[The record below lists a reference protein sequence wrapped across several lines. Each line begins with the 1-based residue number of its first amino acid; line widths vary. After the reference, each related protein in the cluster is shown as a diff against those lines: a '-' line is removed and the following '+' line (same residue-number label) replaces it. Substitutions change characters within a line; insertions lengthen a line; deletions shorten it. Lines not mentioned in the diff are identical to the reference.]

1 MQIFDINNTALTHET
16 KLRNANFFIFA
27 KTALIEPFTLPA
39 SIDTIGDRL
48 FGVRSWTATSVSE
61 FMSEEKQK
69 VEAVRAAFAEEI
81 QKFDAS
87 YFGSVKVDAAVAL
100 AELNTIRIRHTGKK
114 SALAAA
120 KGLVGKVA
128 PEERGEFGQFV
139 QSVGK
144 EINEKL
150 DASEATLKKLIEDA
164 KTERER
170 LDVTIPGRRPAT
182 GHLHPLTLLRQRIE
196 DIFVSMG
203 YAIED
208 DREIE
213 TDHYNFDALNIPD
226 GHPARESQDTFYTTD
241 GFALR
246 SQTSTVQIRAMERR
260 GVPIRIIAPG
270 KVFRRDTPD
279 MTHVPMFHQIEG
291 LCVDKGITMAHLKGT
306 VTEWLKRLF
315 GEDTITRFR
324 PSYFPFTEPSA
335 EFDFSCFKCHGSG
348 TVVSGQRS
356 VVSKDQEPITERCRP
371 CKGSGW
377 IELGGSG
384 MVHPNVLKNVG
395 VDPTVYSGFAFG
407 FGLERMAALMYSI
420 DDIRHMFDNDVRFL
434 EQFR

>member
-1 MQIFDINNTALTHET
+1 MANERET
-16 KLRNANFFIFA
+16 
-27 KTALIEPFTLPA
+27 
-39 SIDTIGDRL
+39 
-48 FGVRSWTATSVSE
+48 
-61 FMSEEKQK
+61 
-69 VEAVRAAFAEEI
+69 VEAARSAFDRDYE
-81 QKFDAS
+81 KFDSLHLNGA
-87 YFGSVKVDAAVAL
+87 GLDVAEATL
-100 AELNTIRIRHTGKK
+100 RELDELRVRHTGKK
-114 SALAAA
+114 SALAET
-120 KGLVGKVA
+120 KKLIGKVP
-128 PEERGEFGQFV
+128 PEERGAFGQFV
-139 QSVGK
+139 QSV
-144 EINEKL
+144 EKDITARL
-150 DASEATLKKLIEDA
+150 ESAESRLGDYISAA
-164 KTERER
+164 KIERER
-170 LDVTIPGRRPAT
+170 LDVTIPGRRPRT
-182 GHLHPLTLLRQRIE
+182 GHLHPITILRQKIE

-213 TDHYNFDALNIPD
+213 TDYYNFDALNIPPD
-226 GHPARESQDTFYTTD
+226 HPARESQDTFYTTE

-315 GEDTITRFR
+315 GEDTVTRFR

-335 EFDFSCFKCHGSG
+335 EFDFSCFVCHGSG
-348 TVVSGQRS
+348 KANG
-356 VVSKDQEPITERCRP
+356 DRCRP

-384 MVHPNVLKNVG
+384 MVHPNVLRSCG
-395 VDPTVYSGFAFG
+395 IDPAVYSGFAFG
-407 FGLERMAALMYSI
+407 FGLERMAAMMFNI
-420 DDIRHMFDNDVRFL
+420 DDIRHMFENDVRFL

>member
-1 MQIFDINNTALTHET
+1 MSDEKAQIEQIGEAFEQEFGRFADLRLDGVSLTDAEAL
-16 KLRNANFFIFA
+16 LR
-27 KTALIEPFTLPA
+27 
-39 SIDTIGDRL
+39 
-48 FGVRSWTATSVSE
+48 
-61 FMSEEKQK
+61 
-69 VEAVRAAFAEEI
+69 
-81 QKFDAS
+81 
-87 YFGSVKVDAAVAL
+87 
-100 AELNTIRIRHTGKK
+100 ELGELKIKNTGKK
-114 SALAAA
+114 SAISGAMKLI
-120 KGLVGKVA
+120 GGVA
-128 PEERGEFGQFV
+128 PEERAAFAQVV
-139 QSVGK
+139 QSVERSIVSK
-144 EINEKL
+144 FEIAETALTEFISNVK
-150 DASEATLKKLIEDA
+150 I
-164 KTERER
+164 ERER
-170 LDVTIPGRRPAT
+170 LDVTVPGRRPRT
-182 GHLHPLTLLRQRIE
+182 GHLHLITILRQKIE

-203 YAIED
+203 YSIED

-213 TDHYNFDALNIPD
+213 TDHYNFDALNIPP

-315 GEDTITRFR
+315 GDDTITRFR

-335 EFDFSCFKCHGSG
+335 EFDFSCFKCHGTG
-348 TVVSGQRS
+348 KVSSSQKAVGSEEVPQLTTDNRQLTT
-356 VVSKDQEPITERCRP
+356 DRCRP

-384 MVHPNVLKNVG
+384 MVHPNVLKGVG
-395 VDPTVYSGFAFG
+395 VDPSIYSGFAFG
-407 FGLERMAALMYSI
+407 FGLERMCALMYSL
-420 DDIRHMFDNDVRFL
+420 DDIRLIFDNDVRFL

>member
-1 MQIFDINNTALTHET
+1 MIEERATVEAAKAAFD
-16 KLRNANFFIFA
+16 
-27 KTALIEPFTLPA
+27 
-39 SIDTIGDRL
+39 
-48 FGVRSWTATSVSE
+48 SE
-61 FMSEEKQK
+61 FEKFEDLT
-69 VEAVRAAFAEEI
+69 VNG
-81 QKFDAS
+81 D
-87 YFGSVKVDAAVAL
+87 DAAALLNEVAAL
-100 AELNTIRIRHTGKK
+100 RVRHTGKK
-114 SALAAA
+114 SSLAEA
-120 KGLVGKVA
+120 KKLIGKVP
-128 PEERGEFGQFV
+128 PESRGEFGQFV
-139 QSVGK
+139 QSV
-144 EINEKL
+144 EKDLVERL
-150 DASEATLKKLIEDA
+150 DGVEALLAAAVSNA
-164 KTERER
+164 KTEAER
-170 LDVTIPGRRPAT
+170 VDVTLPGRRVKRGT
-182 GHLHPLTLLRQRIE
+182 LHPITIVRQRIE
-196 DIFVSMG
+196 EIFVSMG
-203 YAIED
+203 YSIED

-213 TDHYNFDALNIPD
+213 TDYYNFDALNIPE

-315 GEDTITRFR
+315 GEDTVTRFR

-335 EFDFSCFKCHGSG
+335 EFDFSCFKCHGTG
-348 TVVSGQRS
+348 KLEG
-356 VVSKDQEPITERCRP
+356 ERCRP

-384 MVHPNVLKNVG
+384 MVHPNVLKAVG
-395 VDPTVYSGFAFG
+395 VDPKVYSGFAFG

-420 DDIRHMFDNDVRFL
+420 DDIRHLFENDLRFL
-434 EQFR
+434 EQFG

>member
-1 MQIFDINNTALTHET
+1 
-16 KLRNANFFIFA
+16 
-27 KTALIEPFTLPA
+27 
-39 SIDTIGDRL
+39 
-48 FGVRSWTATSVSE
+48 
-61 FMSEEKQK
+61 MSEEK
-69 VEAVRAAFAEEI
+69 E
-81 QKFDAS
+81 
-87 YFGSVKVDAAVAL
+87 KVDAVNAAFEEEFRQFEKNDLGVENID
-100 AELNTIRIRHTGKK
+100 AEAAISKLNDIRIRHTGKK
-114 SALAAA
+114 SSLAAA

-128 PEERGEFGQFV
+128 PEERSEFGQYV

-144 EINEKL
+144 AINEKL
-150 DASEATLKKLIEDA
+150 DISEAILKKLIENA

-170 LDVTIPGRRPAT
+170 LDVTIPGRRPAD

-213 TDHYNFDALNIPD
+213 TDHYNFEALNIPE

-246 SQTSTVQIRAMERR
+246 SQTSTVQIRAMERH

-315 GEDTITRFR
+315 GENTVTRFR

-335 EFDFSCFKCHGSG
+335 EFDFSCFKCGGTG
-348 TVVSGQRS
+348 TVSSKQLAVSS
-356 VVSKDQEPITERCRP
+356 LSQEDSSDRLTAHSSQLTSERCRP

-395 VDPTVYSGFAFG
+395 VDPAVYSGFAFG
-407 FGLERMAALMYSI
+407 FGLERMAAMLFNI
-420 DDIRHMFDNDVRFL
+420 DDIRHMFENDVRFL

>member
-1 MQIFDINNTALTHET
+1 MKEIEQVEQIRKAFEQEFGRFADLRFD
-16 KLRNANFFIFA
+16 
-27 KTALIEPFTLPA
+27 
-39 SIDTIGDRL
+39 G
-48 FGVRSWTATSVSE
+48 
-61 FMSEEKQK
+61 
-69 VEAVRAAFAEEI
+69 
-81 QKFDAS
+81 
-87 YFGSVKVDAAVAL
+87 VAL
-100 AELNTIRIRHTGKK
+100 ADAEATLRQLSDLKTKHVGKK
-114 SALAAA
+114 AAISEA
-120 KGLVGKVA
+120 KKLIGKIA
-128 PEERGEFGQFV
+128 PEERGPFGQLV
-139 QSVGK
+139 QSV
-144 EINEKL
+144 ERSIV
-150 DASEATLKKLIEDA
+150 DAIDAAEATLKDFIAQARIES
-164 KTERER
+164 ER
-170 LDVTIPGRRPAT
+170 LDVTIPGRRPRT
-182 GHLHPLTLLRQRIE
+182 GHLHPITLLRQKIE

-213 TDHYNFDALNIPD
+213 TDYYNFDALNIPE

-260 GVPIRIIAPG
+260 GVPIRILAPG
-270 KVFRRDTPD
+270 RVYRRDTPD
-279 MTHVPMFHQIEG
+279 MTHTPMFHQLEG

-315 GEDTITRFR
+315 GEDTRTRFR

-335 EFDFSCFKCHGSG
+335 EFDFSCFKCHGTG
-348 TVVSGQRS
+348 
-356 VVSKDQEPITERCRP
+356 KFETERCRP

-384 MVHPNVLKNVG
+384 MVHPNVLRACG

-407 FGLERMAALMYSI
+407 FGLERMTALMYSI
-420 DDIRHMFDNDVRFL
+420 DDIRHFFENDVRFL